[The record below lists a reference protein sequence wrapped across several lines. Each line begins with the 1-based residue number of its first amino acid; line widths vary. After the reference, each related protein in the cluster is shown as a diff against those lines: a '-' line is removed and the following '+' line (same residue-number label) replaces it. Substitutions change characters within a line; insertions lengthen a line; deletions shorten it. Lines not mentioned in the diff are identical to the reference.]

1 MGGFLQKRTASEHAK
16 PSITTYLTLRILPVE
31 VEYFLKLILYLS
43 NDFRLIN
50 GEVVPVTEGIYGRD
64 SDEEVHEDIAY
75 GSFVDPNRSKTMSL
89 KVIQ

>member
-1 MGGFLQKRTASEHAK
+1 MR
-16 PSITTYLTLRILPVE
+16 VE
-31 VEYFLKLILYLS
+31 VEYFLKLFLYLS
-43 NDFRLIN
+43 NNFRLIN